1 MSNPTETRTAPAAMT
16 IAGFCRYA
24 SIGRTK
30 AYELL
35 ASKVLVGRKAGNRTL
50 IMKEEA
56 DRYLASLPEYE
67 PRHPK
72 AA

>member
-1 MSNPTETRTAPAAMT
+1 MSANEIRSAPAAMT
-16 IAGFCRYA
+16 ISGFCRYA

-35 ASKVLVGRKAGNRTL
+35 ASKQLVGRKARNRTL

-56 DRYLASLPEYE
+56 DRYFASLLEYE